1 MRILVCLVLI
11 FVVTFFAGAYAQEH
25 AGLNEKVI
33 GMAFRT
39 VMRVFVMASD
49 IEQLKKNNIIKV
61 NAMDDEEFIAKRARV
76 YDLAK
81 DLPESMKKE
90 YGISADITKAQA
102 VKDIEKLDKNQ
113 VYRIIDGLSN
123 KSLARMFKKARG
135 RKAEKSHE
143 ADVNSFWEH
152 LTERIGN
159 P

>member
-11 FVVTFFAGAYAQEH
+11 FLVVFFTGAYAQEKS
-25 AGLNEKVI
+25 GFNEKIV

-61 NAMDDEEFIAKRARV
+61 KEMDDEEFAAKRARV

-81 DLPESMKKE
+81 DLPENIKKE
-90 YGISADITKAQA
+90 YVISPDIAKAQ
-102 VKDIEKLDKNQ
+102 VIKDIEKLDKNQ
-113 VYRIIDGLSN
+113 VYRIIDGLSD
-123 KSLARMFKKARG
+123 KSLARMFKRARG
-135 RKAEKSHE
+135 SKAEKSHE

-152 LTERIGN
+152 LTERISN

>member
-1 MRILVCLVLI
+1 
-11 FVVTFFAGAYAQEH
+11 
-25 AGLNEKVI
+25 
-33 GMAFRT
+33 
-39 VMRVFVMASD
+39 
-49 IEQLKKNNIIKV
+49 
-61 NAMDDEEFIAKRARV
+61 MDDEEFIAKRARV